1 MPGSRENELQ
11 RHFGLIGVGLVGIA
25 LAERC
30 LKSGWAVC
38 GHDISADRMN
48 EFQGLGG
55 RICSNADDVFTKS
68 KTIVVS
74 LPTSEIAATVL
85 DNIHGSLH
93 GKTIIDTT
101 TGAPEQMIS
110 LGQRL
115 TERGATYLDAT
126 IAGSSAQVRLGEVVV
141 MIGGD
146 DRAAAEYHDFF
157 GSFASR
163 SFHVGPIGA
172 GARMKL
178 VVNLVLGLNRAVIAE
193 GLCFAERFGVDPRK
207 ALEVLQA
214 SPAYSRVMD
223 TKATKM
229 LDGDFTLQARL
240 AQHSKD
246 IRLILNAG
254 KQFGAKLPLSNLHEM
269 LLNNL
274 IQEGYGDLDNSAIV
288 KAFQ

>member
-1 MPGSRENELQ
+1 
-11 RHFGLIGVGLVGIA
+11 
-25 LAERC
+25 
-30 LKSGWAVC
+30 
-38 GHDISADRMN
+38 
-48 EFQGLGG
+48 
-55 RICSNADDVFTKS
+55 
-68 KTIVVS
+68 
-74 LPTSEIAATVL
+74 
-85 DNIHGSLH
+85 
-93 GKTIIDTT
+93 
-101 TGAPEQMIS
+101 
-110 LGQRL
+110 
-115 TERGATYLDAT
+115 
-126 IAGSSAQVRLGEVVV
+126 
-141 MIGGD
+141 
-146 DRAAAEYHDFF
+146 
-157 GSFASR
+157 
-163 SFHVGPIGA
+163 
-172 GARMKL
+172 MKL